1 MRGAN
6 PNRSNAD
13 LAGIATTGEACNGA
27 WLGLAEPRRINERL
41 GGYRGRPEAI
51 EVAMSEIIR
60 MKSVGPVLHGVVKIV
75 WLDGYEA
82 IVDLRPVIP
91 EGDVFEPL
99 RGSPELFAS
108 VKLAEFGHAI
118 TWFDNDGDEIDFG
131 SDQLRRRA
139 ERQAEILR
147 LAS

>member
-1 MRGAN
+1 MK
-6 PNRSNAD
+6 D
-13 LAGIATTGEACNGA
+13 E
-27 WLGLAEPRRINERL
+27 
-41 GGYRGRPEAI
+41 GGRRGRPEAI
-51 EVAMSEIIR
+51 AAAMSEIIR
-60 MKSVGPVLHGVVKIV
+60 MKSVEPVLHGIVKII

-82 IVDLRPVIP
+82 IVDLRPVIA
-91 EGDVFEPL
+91 EGDIFACL
-99 RGSPELFAS
+99 RGSPERFDG

-118 TWFDNDGDEIDFG
+118 YWLDNDGGDFG

>member
-1 MRGAN
+1 
-6 PNRSNAD
+6 
-13 LAGIATTGEACNGA
+13 
-27 WLGLAEPRRINERL
+27 
-41 GGYRGRPEAI
+41 
-51 EVAMSEIIR
+51 MSEIIR
-60 MKSVGPVLHGVVKIV
+60 MKSVEPVLHGVVKVV

-82 IVDLRPVIP
+82 IVDLRPVIA
-91 EGDVFEPL
+91 EGDIFKPL
-99 RGSPELFAS
+99 RGSPERFNS

-118 TWFDNDGDEIDFG
+118 TWLDNDRDEIDFG